1 MTDHTSN
8 ASGDSQYPPRRPNIQ
23 TASNATNPSS
33 PLPSSHTTMYQ
44 PTPSYHPSLATGLLT
59 RGRSTSPQLAEM
71 NSPAQDGP
79 MAAAIHASASL
90 PPPSPSSRNNRPST
104 SSQPLPHTSRPY
116 SHSLPSSPVPFTAQ
130 PTTAPPPMPNRAAA
144 GSPTPRPQMVERWC
158 RTPLRLY
165 YSSECAGLARE
176 VERLAEGK
184 VELCEVEW
192 RRFADG
198 WPNLQIQ
205 LSNEMKWFHVGFL
218 ASFHSPEVFFEQYA
232 VASYLPKLLP
242 KSFKLLLPFFPVGT
256 MERVTRP
263 GEIATA
269 STMARLFSTI
279 PSSAKGPAQISVI
292 DLHALQTQF
301 YFRDSVL
308 VRLTTAIPLLLQR
321 LRKHRDFDW
330 LNIAFPDDGASK
342 RFGDQFA
349 DLFPHPVVCQKVRD
363 GARRVVSIKE
373 GEVDGKHVVI
383 VDDLVQSGGTL
394 IECAKQ
400 LRKQGAR
407 KVSAYVTHVVFPKGE
422 EVRFVSSKRRSD
434 ETKNGDEEE
443 RKAEADADGAA
454 RKVAAGG
461 GGEEAQGLFDTFWCT
476 DSNPIVAD
484 RVRALGAPF
493 EVLTLAPMLVDILLD
508 DVA

>member
-1 MTDHTSN
+1 MTEPTANGNSDN
-8 ASGDSQYPPRRPNIQ
+8 QYPPRRPYVP
-23 TASNATNPSS
+23 TN
-33 PLPSSHTTMYQ
+33 TMYQ
-44 PTPSYHPSLATGLLT
+44 PTPSYHPSLAGSLLT
-59 RGRSTSPQLAEM
+59 RGRSTSPQLGEM
-71 NSPAQDGP
+71 SAPGQDSPT
-79 MAAAIHASASL
+79 AAALHTSAPL
-90 PPPSPSSRNNRPST
+90 PPPSPNHRNNNNNNTRPST
-104 SSQPLPHTSRPY
+104 SQPLPYSTRP
-116 SHSLPSSPVPFTAQ
+116 HSQSVPSSPIPSSAQ
-130 PTTAPPPMPNRAAA
+130 TPHAPPPLPNRAAA

-158 RTPLRLY
+158 KSPLRLY
-165 YSSECAGLARE
+165 YSTECTSLAQQ
-176 VERLAEGK
+176 VAHLADGK
-184 VELCEVEW
+184 VELCQVEW
-192 RRFADG
+192 KRFADG

-205 LSNEMKWFHVGFL
+205 LSNEMKWFHVAFL

-242 KSFKLLLPFFPVGT
+242 KSFKLLVPFFAVGT

-269 STMARLFSTI
+269 STMARLLSTV
-279 PSSAKGPAQISVI
+279 PSSAKGPAQISFV
-292 DLHALQTQF
+292 DMHALSTQF
-301 YFRDSVL
+301 FFRDSVL

-321 LRKHRDFDW
+321 LRRHHDFDW
-330 LNIAFPDDGASK
+330 MNCAFPDDGASK

-363 GARRVVSIKE
+363 GTRRVVSIKE
-373 GEVDGKHVVI
+373 GEVAGKHVVI

-422 EVRFVSSKRRSD
+422 EVKFVSSKRRAESWKD
-434 ETKNGDEEE
+434 GDGEE
-443 RKAEADADGAA
+443 RKAEVELEMEGGVNKASADDGD
-454 RKVAAGG
+454 
-461 GGEEAQGLFDTFWCT
+461 EEDMQGLFDRFWCT
-476 DSNPIVAD
+476 DSNPIVAN

-493 EVLTLAPMLVDILLD
+493 EVLSLAPMLVDILLD